1 VFETGKTV
9 HFEARLAVDDGDVGR
24 VVDSGEEVDTNPLYR
39 LIESRAHTP
48 VFRRGQADNSVH
60 PHRRRYGWISPT
72 DSPSVLIYIV
82 S

>member
-24 VVDSGEEVDTNPLYR
+24 VVDSGEEVRYEPSVSTDRVTSAY
-39 LIESRAHTP
+39 P
-48 VFRRGQADNSVH
+48 VFRRGQMNNSVH
-60 PHRRRYGWISPT
+60 PHRRRYGWIST

>member
-24 VVDSGEEVDTNPLYR
+24 VVDSGEEVRYEPSVSTDRVTSAY
-39 LIESRAHTP
+39 P
-48 VFRRGQADNSVH
+48 VFRRGQGTIAYIPTDDAMA
-60 PHRRRYGWISPT
+60 GFPT